1 MHICNNL
8 FIFAPKVKKMKY
20 DLSQPISQRSIRE
33 KDAENQRIAE
43 IADELRRCCQVYEA
57 ESGAGKEHVSHFDA
71 EQRSAESYAKENSMW
86 IPMDEVFELG
96 RPSDSGNEND
106 IYTRDDTVFK
116 VNNLMNSG
124 GVINLLEKIILHNSI
139 FPETFYYF
147 VGFAGFDGRSVM
159 PVLQQDLI
167 KDATPATTIEID
179 TYMAAIGFTK
189 DNNEGRYS
197 NGTYVAWDIVP
208 RNVLVDTDGD
218 IYVIDAEIK
227 RV

>member
-1 MHICNNL
+1 
-8 FIFAPKVKKMKY
+8 MKY
-20 DLSQPISQRSIRE
+20 DLSQSISQRSIRE

-43 IADELRRCCQVYEA
+43 IADEIRRRCQVYEA
-57 ESGAGKEHVSHFDA
+57 ESGTGKKHVSRFDA
-71 EQRSAESYAKENSMW
+71 EQRSAELYAKEHGMW

-124 GVINLLEKIILHNSI
+124 GIVNLLEKIILHNSI

-147 VGFAGFDGRSVM
+147 VGFAGLDGRSVM

-167 KDATPATTIEID
+167 KDSVPATTIKID
-179 TYMAAIGFTK
+179 TYMSALGFTK
-189 DNNEGRYS
+189 ENDEGRYS
-197 NGTYVAWDIVP
+197 NGTYVVWDVVP
-208 RNVLVDTDGD
+208 RNVLVDADGD
-218 IYVIDAEIK
+218 MYVVDAEIK
-227 RV
+227 KL